1 MITIRLL
8 SNSLLVS
15 NHQADSNEET
25 ASSNEKMKT
34 TTTTTTDIVMGETPR
49 KKVKRNS
56 PRNNPTK
63 SEADQNSD

>member
-34 TTTTTTDIVMGETPR
+34 TTTTTDIVMGETPR

-56 PRNNPTK
+56 PRNNPIK